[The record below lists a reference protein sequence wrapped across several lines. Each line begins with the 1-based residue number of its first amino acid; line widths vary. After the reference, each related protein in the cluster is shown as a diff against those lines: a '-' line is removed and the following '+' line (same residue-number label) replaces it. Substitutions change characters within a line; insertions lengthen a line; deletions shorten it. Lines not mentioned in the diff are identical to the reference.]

1 MIVTNY
7 KVKASLTNSN
17 PPVGVDTLILTG
29 GENSTVIKSLEL
41 ISGTE
46 PSIVYIFRKD
56 SKNNV
61 YGTIK
66 IDLKAN
72 NYVMLW
78 EGFIAI
84 PPGHTVY
91 LNADSVQVEAVANVV
106 EL

>member
-7 KVKASLTNSN
+7 KVKASLTTSN
-17 PPVGVDTLILTG
+17 PPAGVDTLILTG
-29 GENSTVIKSLEL
+29 SENSTVIKSLEL

-46 PSIVYIFRKD
+46 SSIVYVFRKD
-56 SKNNV
+56 SDGNT
-61 YGTIK
+61 YGSIK
-66 IDLKAN
+66 VDLKAN

-84 PPGHTVY
+84 PFGHTVY
-91 LNADSVQVEAVANVV
+91 LNADSDQVEAVASVV

>member
-7 KVKASLTNSN
+7 RVKASLTSSN
-17 PPVGVDTLILTG
+17 PPVGVDALILTG
-29 GENSTVIKSLEL
+29 AENSTVIKSLEL

-46 PSIVYIFRKD
+46 SSIAYIFRKD
-56 SKNNV
+56 GNGNT
-61 YGTIK
+61 YGSIK
-66 IDLKAN
+66 VDLKAN

-84 PPGHTVY
+84 PAGHTVY
-91 LNADSVQVEAVANVV
+91 LNADSNQVEAVASVV

>member
-1 MIVTNY
+1 MNVTNY

-29 GENSTVIKSLEL
+29 ASNSTIIKSLEL
-41 ISGTE
+41 ISGSE
-46 PSIVYIFRKD
+46 QSIVNVFRKD
-56 SKNNV
+56 SSGNV

-66 IDLKAN
+66 VDLTAY

-78 EGFIAI
+78 EGFIVI
-84 PPGHTVY
+84 PAGHELYV
-91 LNADSVQVEAVANVV
+91 NADSNQVEAIANVV